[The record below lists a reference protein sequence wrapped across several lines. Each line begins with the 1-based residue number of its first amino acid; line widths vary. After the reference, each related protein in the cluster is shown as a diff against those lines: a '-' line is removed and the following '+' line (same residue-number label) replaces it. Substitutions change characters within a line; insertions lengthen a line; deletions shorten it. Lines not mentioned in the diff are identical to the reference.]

1 MTQKGKITVFKQ
13 KNANEAEALQKQLQG
28 KQKQHVTQTQSPG
41 RHRDEPINP
50 LTHSAEK
57 KPEPQ

>member
-28 KQKQHVTQTQSPG
+28 KQKQHVHADTVTWPAQRRTY
-41 RHRDEPINP
+41 
-50 LTHSAEK
+50 
-57 KPEPQ
+57 

>member
-28 KQKQHVTQTQSPG
+28 KQKQHVHTDS
-41 RHRDEPINP
+41 HLASLEMNL
-50 LTHSAEK
+50 LTC
-57 KPEPQ
+57 